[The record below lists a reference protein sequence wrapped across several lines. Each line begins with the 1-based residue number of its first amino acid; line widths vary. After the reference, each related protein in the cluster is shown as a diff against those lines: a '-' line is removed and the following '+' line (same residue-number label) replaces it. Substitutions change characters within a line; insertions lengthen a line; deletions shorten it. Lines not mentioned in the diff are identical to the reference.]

1 MNDQGSFRDPA
12 GFIFEHEGEIYR
24 CVNLEYKKNYDY
36 LLSSGLYESLVVDNL
51 LIPHQEV
58 LLKGLDYPSSYKILK
73 PERIPFISYPYEWC
87 FSQLKDAALLVLK
100 IQLKAL
106 DHQMTLKDGSAF
118 NVQFY
123 KGKPIFIDTL
133 SFEIYKPNTPWI
145 AYRQFCQHFMAPLA
159 LMKYVEPRLSALLKN
174 HIDGIPLDVA
184 AKLLPWRANLNFG
197 IYIHLKLH
205 ARYSQ
210 RYGDNSLKVNDKR
223 HLSYKAIFNLIRFL
237 QSTVNSMKL
246 NWVKT
251 EWSHYY
257 QEGISHVDYVEHKEK
272 IVSEWAREVK
282 ADCVWDIGSNNGS
295 FSRILARY
303 SKQVISIESDYICI
317 EDIYK
322 KVKSEGEERILP
334 LWIDFTNPS
343 PGIGWVNEERK
354 SILQR
359 GGKTDLIVMLAVIHH
374 LSITYNI
381 TFKMIAKWLSL
392 NCKSLIIEFV
402 PKSDEKVKTLLRN
415 REDVFYFYSEIE
427 FESEFSNYFTIEEKI
442 NIANSGRLLY
452 EMQVKG

>member
-1 MNDQGSFRDPA
+1 MNDKGSFRDPA
-12 GFIFEHEGEIYR
+12 GFIFEQAGEIYR
-24 CVNLEYKKNYDY
+24 CINLEYKENYDY
-36 LLSSGLYESLVVDNL
+36 LLSSGLYESLVEDNL

-58 LLKGLDYPSSYKILK
+58 QLQGVDYPNSYKILK

-145 AYRQFCQHFMAPLA
+145 AYRQFCQHFLAPLA
-159 LMKYVEPRLSALLKN
+159 LMKYVDPRLSALSKN
-174 HIDGIPLDVA
+174 HIDGIPLDLA
-184 AKLLPWRANLNFG
+184 TKLLPWRINFSLG

-210 RYGDNSLKVNDKR
+210 RYQDNSRKVIDKR
-223 HLSYKAIFNLIRFL
+223 HLSDRAIFNLIRFL
-237 QSTVNSMKL
+237 QSTIISMKL
-246 NWVKT
+246 NKVKT

-257 QEGISHVDYVEHKEK
+257 QEGISHVDYLEHKEK
-272 IVSEWAREVK
+272 IVLEWARVVN
-282 ADCVWDIGSNNGS
+282 ADYVWDIGSNDGN

-303 SKQVISIESDYICI
+303 SKQVISVESDFICI
-317 EDIYK
+317 EDIYD
-322 KVKSEGEERILP
+322 KVKSDKEERILP

-354 SILQR
+354 PILQR
-359 GGKTDLIVMLAVIHH
+359 GGKPDLIVMLAVIHH

-381 TFKMIAKWLSL
+381 TFEMMAKWLSL

-402 PKSDEKVKTLLRN
+402 PRCDEKVQTLLRN
-415 REDVFYFYSEIE
+415 REDVFSDYSEIA
-427 FESEFSNYFTIEEKI
+427 FEAEFSNYFIIKEKI
-442 NIANSGRLLY
+442 NIANSWRLLY
-452 EMQVKG
+452 QMQVNG

>member
-145 AYRQFCQHFMAPLA
+145 AYRQFCQHFLAPLA
-159 LMKYVEPRLSALLKN
+159 LMKYVDPRLSALSKT
-174 HIDGIPLDVA
+174 HIDGIPLDLA
-184 AKLLPWRANLNFG
+184 AKLLPLRANFSVG

-210 RYGDNSLKVNDKR
+210 RYQDNSRKVNEKK
-223 HLSYKAIFNLIRFL
+223 HLLDRSIFNLIRFL
-237 QSTVNSMKL
+237 ESTVKSMRLKRI
-246 NWVKT
+246 KT
-251 EWSHYY
+251 DWSHYY
-257 QEGISHVDYVEHKEK
+257 QEGISHVDYLEHKEK
-272 IVSEWAREVK
+272 IVSEWAREVN
-282 ADCVWDIGSNNGS
+282 AENVWDIGSNNGN
-295 FSRILARY
+295 FSRILAKH
-303 SKQVISIESDYICI
+303 SKQVISLESDFICV
-317 EDIYK
+317 EDIYNK
-322 KVKSEGEERILP
+322 IKSDKEERILP
-334 LWIDFTNPS
+334 LSIDLTNPS

-354 SILQR
+354 AIFQR
-359 GGKTDLIVMLAVIHH
+359 GGKPDLIVMLAIIHH
-374 LSITYNI
+374 LSITYNL
-381 TFKMIAKWLSL
+381 TFEMIAKWLSV

-402 PKSDEKVKTLLRN
+402 PKNDEKVKTLLCN
-415 REDVFYFYSEIE
+415 REDVF
-427 FESEFSNYFTIEEKI
+427 
-442 NIANSGRLLY
+442 NSTL
-452 EMQVKG
+452 VH